1 MGKSDKTFGEMTQL
15 PRANCQ
21 LAFDGCVAVRARYEW
36 DPAQARVHC
45 GGQTGKPMS
54 AGGNSGRRPA
64 AVSGRR
70 GVLGRAET
78 FANSRTGWA

>member
-36 DPAQARVHC
+36 DPAQARVFIAV
-45 GGQTGKPMS
+45 GKLGNPCQL
-54 AGGNSGRRPA
+54 AGILE
-64 AVSGRR
+64 
-70 GVLGRAET
+70 GVLRL
-78 FANSRTGWA
+78 